1 MSQTS
6 EFRDDPAL
14 SPAEKEV
21 TIRVARDQD
30 RLSVRSE
37 ITGVTRRLVSHPLF
51 GLRDSRHDD
60 GAVVMVEG
68 TLPLGVLLLRQSARQ
83 HGTHADIVTAEVHH
97 E

>member
-1 MSQTS
+1 MSQTT

-30 RLSVRSE
+30 RLNVRSE
-37 ITGVTRRLVSHPLF
+37 ITGVTQRLVSHPLF
-51 GLRDSRHDD
+51 DLRDSRHDD

-68 TLPLGVLLLRQSARQ
+68 TLPVGVLLLRQYARQ
-83 HGTHADIVTAEVHH
+83 SGTHADIVTAEVYH